1 VLFVVIYNI
10 LKHNE
15 HTHTD
20 CQVWKIM
27 QKPPITLAQQKKP
40 KRLHLQRHQGFQFS
54 SIYTGQQNADGSHQ
68 FKLVD
73 HNILMSVKPISLK
86 HTVIAFVSNKI
97 TMSVQKIGICILG
110 SV

>member
-1 VLFVVIYNI
+1 MSYNE
-10 LKHNE
+10 HNE
-15 HTHTD
+15 HTHTH

-27 QKPPITLAQQKKP
+27 QKPAITLAQQKKP
-40 KRLHLQRHQGFQFS
+40 KRLHLQHHQGFQFS
-54 SIYTGQQNADGSHQ
+54 SIYRGQQNADGSHQ
-68 FKLVD
+68 LKLVN

-86 HTVIAFVSNKI
+86 HTVITFVSNKR